1 MTTLPDCTILD
12 DHAEGNPCPVHGTP
26 HRKIYTYGSTMTGET
41 DVCTFRGCGCAVSIK
56 HDPVGTYPASI
67 MYHDN
72 FDSASGRGRLHA
84 QLCAAKYR

>member
-1 MTTLPDCTILD
+1 MTPIPDCTIID
-12 DHAEGNPCPVHGTP
+12 SHEEGDPCPVHNKP
-26 HRKIYTYGSTMTGET
+26 HRKIYTFGSTMTGET

-67 MYHDN
+67 MYHDH
-72 FDSASGRGRLHA
+72 FGSASGRGRLHA